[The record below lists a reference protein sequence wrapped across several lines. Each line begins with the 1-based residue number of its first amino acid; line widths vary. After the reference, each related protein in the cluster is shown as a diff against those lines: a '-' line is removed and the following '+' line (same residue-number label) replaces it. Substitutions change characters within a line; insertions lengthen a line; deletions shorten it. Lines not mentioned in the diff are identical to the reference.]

1 MRNMRRYVL
10 VLLIAISVVLVG
22 CSDETPAKQ
31 PLASRGILD
40 LSYWKLEQSIL
51 RLNGQWEFYWNQF
64 DTENFNGYINVPS
77 AWNGHEVDGRNLPGN
92 GYATYKLTIRTKS
105 SHRMALYI
113 PRVFTS
119 YNIFFNEKIIASA
132 GEVASNKENSSPQF
146 LPQVVFLDVQEGDN
160 EIIIQVSNFH
170 HRSGGILESLL
181 FGDEKSIL
189 DYRYSRIAQDL
200 FLFGAL
206 FIIGIYHL
214 ALSIYRKKEKAPL
227 YFGVFCLLVAIR
239 TLLVGERFFSHIFPN
254 FNWETAYKIQTLTF
268 YLGVPIILMYFKFIF
283 KKDVPSAFVRIVQAI
298 SAAFAIIVVLTPV
311 RTYSILNP
319 LFQIFCFISI
329 AILLFIFIR
338 LVFRRNRTS
347 IAIIFGGLALIFAS
361 VNDMIFLSV
370 WFNDSAPIF
379 LRRIITTGNLF
390 AVGQLIFVF
399 SNSLVMVKGCREQ

>member
-132 GEVASNKENSSPQF
+132 GEVASNKGEF
-146 LPQVVFLDVQEGDN
+146 
-160 EIIIQVSNFH
+160 IA
-170 HRSGGILESLL
+170 
-181 FGDEKSIL
+181 SIFTP
-189 DYRYSRIAQDL
+189 S
-200 FLFGAL
+200 
-206 FIIGIYHL
+206 
-214 ALSIYRKKEKAPL
+214 
-227 YFGVFCLLVAIR
+227 C
-239 TLLVGERFFSHIFPN
+239 FS
-254 FNWETAYKIQTLTF
+254 
-268 YLGVPIILMYFKFIF
+268 
-283 KKDVPSAFVRIVQAI
+283 
-298 SAAFAIIVVLTPV
+298 
-311 RTYSILNP
+311 
-319 LFQIFCFISI
+319 
-329 AILLFIFIR
+329 
-338 LVFRRNRTS
+338 
-347 IAIIFGGLALIFAS
+347 
-361 VNDMIFLSV
+361 
-370 WFNDSAPIF
+370 
-379 LRRIITTGNLF
+379 
-390 AVGQLIFVF
+390 
-399 SNSLVMVKGCREQ
+399 